1 LVEHLFEEIFLIWR
15 VLLKH
20 LQLRIKQQCTIWFSI
35 SMSRTDMRVL
45 DEDIISSDGDEKE
58 LGML

>member
-1 LVEHLFEEIFLIWR
+1 MWR

-35 SMSRTDMRVL
+35 SMSRTDMWVL